1 MTLLQLAPPAAP
13 TVYLN
18 DILSHRQASVGA
30 DKRKLPRE
38 HREGWG
44 KFAFDIFVDAL
55 LALIAA
61 VLIDLALH
69 PTRGDARPSLECS
82 VAITL
87 AYANVT
93 KQPRD
98 ASLGPIDGAVLSCLD
113 RPKRRPEVRV

>member
-1 MTLLQLAPPAAP
+1 MRRLLAPPAAP

-30 DKRKLPRE
+30 DKPKLPRE

-55 LALIAA
+55 LALI
-61 VLIDLALH
+61 DLALH
-69 PTRGDARPSLECS
+69 PTRGDARPSLECG

-93 KQPRD
+93 TQPRD
-98 ASLGPIDGAVLSCLD
+98 APLGPIDGAVLSCLD